1 MEVIRSAER
10 QEIEL
15 QEQLAKR
22 PGVKKPSG
30 ARYPHYWFTHLFVW
44 WVASLA
50 AVACASTIVGILF
63 VYVVFYA
70 VRDGLY
76 ALLEAKHY

>member
-1 MEVIRSAER
+1 M
-10 QEIEL
+10 
-15 QEQLAKR
+15 

-44 WVASLA
+44 WIAAIA
-50 AVACASTIVGILF
+50 AVACGATGIGILF
-63 VYVVFYA
+63 MHVVFFA

-76 ALLEAKHY
+76 VLIESKQC